1 LLRRAD
7 AYDAVVLSG
16 DALSITAHVPV
27 EAQIVAVRTTLA
39 EIARRTR
46 LVLCSGNH
54 DLDALNGAREKTA
67 RWVAELDLEGIVVDG
82 RTVAVE
88 GALLTVLPW
97 WDGPAARAEVDAL
110 LEETAARRDRPWVWA
125 YHSPPECRLSW
136 TGSRHYGD
144 EAARI
149 WIDRH
154 APDVVLCG
162 HIHQAPFT
170 PEGSWIDRIGS
181 TWLFNPGK
189 QMGNVPCCVD
199 LDLTAGT
206 AAWIS
211 TMGIEERRLDPTPA
225 ADGQ

>member
-1 LLRRAD
+1 
-7 AYDAVVLSG
+7 VVLSG
-16 DALSITAHVPV
+16 DALSIAAHVPV

-39 EIARRTR
+39 ELARRTR

-54 DLDALNGAREKTA
+54 DLDGLNGAGEKMA
-67 RWVAELDLEGIVVDG
+67 RWVAELDLDGVIVDG
-82 RTVAVE
+82 RTVTVE
-88 GALLTVLPW
+88 GWLLTVLPW

-110 LEETAARRDRPWVWA
+110 LEETAHRRDEHPWIWV

-144 EAARI
+144 EAART

-154 APDVVLCG
+154 EPDVVLCG

-170 PEGSWIDRIGS
+170 PEGSWIDRIGA
-181 TWLFNPGK
+181 TWLFNPGR

-199 LDLTAGT
+199 LDLGAGR
-206 AAWIS
+206 AAWMS
-211 TMGIEERRLDPTPA
+211 ATGLEERSLDVTSSA
-225 ADGQ
+225 SGQ